1 MALQA
6 GIDGYVQSG
15 DKKGGR
21 MGMTDARRGRAR
33 DRGGGGRDER
43 DEREEVRLAQRGSKP
58 EMSGQAR
65 VKSKY

>member
-21 MGMTDARRGRAR
+21 MGMTDARRGRAG
-33 DRGGGGRDER
+33 DGGARGRDER
-43 DEREEVRLAQRGSKP
+43 DEREEVRLAQRGSEP